1 MMTMMMTPTTNAEP
15 VSVWFLNTLVK
26 IRVPNTTGADGITI
40 MEHHAPQGDSPPLHI
55 HRNQDE
61 GFVVV
66 DGEILVNLD
75 GGEIVARKESTLL
88 APKGVPHSYKVLS
101 PGGAR
106 FLTITRGADFEGLV
120 RFLGRPAERDE
131 LPTPSGPPSPEQAA
145 RLAEAC
151 ARFGIDLV
159 GPPLA

>member
-1 MMTMMMTPTTNAEP
+1 MTMMMMTTTNADP
-15 VSVWFLNTLVK
+15 VSVWFLNTLVT
-26 IRVPNTTGADGITI
+26 IRVPNRTGADGITI
-40 MEHHAPQGDSPPLHI
+40 MEHRAPEGDSPPLHV

-61 GFVVV
+61 GFVVLE
-66 DGEILVNLD
+66 GAIRVNLD
-75 GGEIVARKESTLL
+75 GSELVARQESALL
-88 APKGVPHSYKVLS
+88 VPKGIRHSYKVIS

-106 FLTITRGADFEGLV
+106 FLTITRGPDFEGLV

-145 RLAEAC
+145 KLAEAC
-151 ARFGIDLV
+151 AQFGIDLV

>member
-1 MMTMMMTPTTNAEP
+1 MSSAADP
-15 VSVWFLNTLVK
+15 VSFWFLNTLVK

-40 MEHHAPQGDSPPLHI
+40 MEHRAPQGDSPPLHV

-61 GFVVV
+61 GFVVL

-75 GGEIVARKESTLL
+75 GKEIIARRDSTLL
-88 APKGVPHSYKVLS
+88 VPKGVPHSYRVVS
-101 PGGAR
+101 PDGAR

-120 RFLGRPAERDE
+120 RFLGRPAERDA
-131 LPTPSGPPSPEQAA
+131 LPAPAGPPTPEQAA
-145 RLAEAC
+145 KLAEAS